1 MLHMPPDEERPMSEA
16 ENLDESGE
24 LRDFIRNI
32 IAEDL
37 AERRMDS

>member
-1 MLHMPPDEERPMSEA
+1 MSEA

-32 IAEDL
+32 IVEDL
-37 AERRMDS
+37 PKGGRKAW